1 MLQTIYA
8 IHMCLCLCVC
18 VCEVPSIWYM
28 LHIQIYTFNPYA
40 HFKLII
46 RDIAIMPR
54 LVAFNFRL
62 VINIFEI

>member
-1 MLQTIYA
+1 MLQTIYNMYA
-8 IHMCLCLCVC
+8 MCVC
-18 VCEVPSIWYM
+18 VCVVPSIWYM
-28 LHIQIYTFNPYA
+28 VHIQIHTFNPYA

-54 LVAFNFRL
+54 LVAFNFRP